1 MPETIRTPI
10 FTRYELL
17 EELGSGG
24 MGAVYKARQK
34 YVGRLV
40 AFKVLPPALRND
52 AEALQ
57 RFEREAAAL
66 GRLKHPNVVGVFDAG
81 VEGGFPYLAM
91 EFIEGKD
98 LRQVLEERGRLSV
111 EAVVRLGLE
120 MADAL
125 DHIQRQGLVHR
136 DVKPS
141 NIILDL
147 DGKAMLTDF
156 GIAFAATLPRMT
168 QGTMGTP
175 EFMSPEQADGQTL
188 DLRSDLYSL
197 GVVLYE
203 CLAGAMPFQRQGDS
217 LTSLS
222 HLLNQVLHEPP
233 PPLQEQRPDVPAWLA
248 EAVHRCMEKNPD
260 DRFQTGAALVAVLR
274 RDTGR
279 EAETLPRTPQPK
291 AAPPAPPEPPSPPE
305 NPPAVQENQ
314 PTESEAPPP
323 APQPESRR
331 RTTKEARAKEP
342 SREST
347 PEGWTGSH
355 VYRSSTT
362 PMEIPDAPPASL
374 PVPVQE
380 QQPAKPARETKRP
393 PAKKTDKKARK
404 PRAWTAFKVWL
415 IIGLAT
421 FMYFF
426 FDTEIRSVENGLFAF
441 NILSLTPALTG
452 ALVTLFSKSKKKK
465 SKVVRGILLGTLVG
479 LLLSLTLT
487 GALAAVTLGLA
498 FDVST
503 LMDGLVRSIIVPS
516 ATTAAISGTITG
528 VLLGIRSLFS
538 SS

>member
-17 EELGSGG
+17 EEIGSGG

-57 RFEREAAAL
+57 RFEREAGAL
-66 GRLKHPNVVGVFDAG
+66 GRLNHPNVVGVFDAG

-91 EFIEGKD
+91 EYIEGKN
-98 LRQVLEERGRLSV
+98 LRQVLQERGRLSV

-141 NIILDL
+141 NIILDP

-188 DLRSDLYSL
+188 DIRSDLYSL

-203 CLAGAMPFQRQGDS
+203 CLTGVVPFQRQGDS

-222 HLLNQVLHEPP
+222 HLLNQVLREKPP
-233 PPLQEQRPDVPAWLA
+233 RLQDRRPGAPAWLA
-248 EAVHRCMEKNPD
+248 EAVHRCMEKNPQ
-260 DRFQTGAALVAVLR
+260 DRFQTGAALAEVLR
-274 RDTGR
+274 TNRGQ
-279 EAETLPRTPQPK
+279 EAT
-291 AAPPAPPEPPSPPE
+291 APPAVLPAEAPPEQPPTPESPPVAQE
-305 NPPAVQENQ
+305 NPPEKNET
-314 PTESEAPPP
+314 PS
-323 APQPESRR
+323 PQPEKPRP
-331 RTTKEARAKEP
+331 AAKKTP
-342 SREST
+342 VQNRET
-347 PEGWTGSH
+347 APQGWTGSF
-355 VYRSSTT
+355 VYRSDTV
-362 PMEIPDAPPASL
+362 EIPDAPAASL
-374 PVPVQE
+374 PVAAQE
-380 QQPAKPARETKRP
+380 QKPAKPAREAKRP
-393 PAKKTDKKARK
+393 PAKEAIKKAKK
-404 PRAWTAFKVWL
+404 PRARTAAKVWFV
-415 IIGLAT
+415 IGLVT
-421 FMYFF
+421 FLLFIFQY
-426 FDTEIRSVENGLFAF
+426 GLPSLGFGVITF
-441 NILSLTPALTG
+441 NMLCLTPTLTG
-452 ALVTLFSKSKKKK
+452 ALVTLFSRSKTKK
-465 SKVVRGILLGTLVG
+465 SKVVRGAVLGSVTGLV
-479 LLLSLTLT
+479 LSLTITIAFAVLALNMTVEDLT
-487 GALAAVTLGLA
+487 MLEEELLQFIFLASA
-498 FDVST
+498 
-503 LMDGLVRSIIVPS
+503 
-516 ATTAAISGTITG
+516 ATTAISG
-528 VLLGIRSLFS
+528 VLTSLVLGIRSLFS